1 MKSFNVS
8 VSQIKETIGKVLNL
22 TGKNL
27 DETVKMVLKN
37 VGAPDNFV
45 RDGQPTVEDGYE
57 VSVDT
62 GECSLNGQPAWGV
75 RAVVIRP
82 TYNGKTADVKAD
94 ATSKATVKQPVK
106 PAAVANS
113 GHGNPSQSRDRL
125 GRWCR
130 S

>member
-8 VSQIKETIGKVLNL
+8 VAQIKATIDRVLNL
-22 TGKNL
+22 TGSNL

-45 RDGQPTVEDGYE
+45 QNGQPTVENGYE
-57 VSVDT
+57 VSVDV

-82 TYNGKTADVKAD
+82 TYNGKTADVG
-94 ATSKATVKQPVK
+94 ATSKATTSKATTVK
-106 PAAVANS
+106 PAVVAS
-113 GHGNPSQSRDRL
+113 SDHGNPSQSRDSR